1 MTIPLQG
8 WSYMEKGITKLKR
21 ILEGDPDEESFDAEF
36 YMMLYTCACVLSPA
50 NSFSCRQA
58 PLPLVAVGCH

>member
-1 MTIPLQG
+1 MPSLMRRTARHIAVALASGRKSTTIPVQG

-36 YMMLYTCACVLSPA
+36 YMMLYT
-50 NSFSCRQA
+50 
-58 PLPLVAVGCH
+58 